1 MAERQP
7 RILLF
12 DSGMGGLSIARSIWR
27 HLPGVGIVYLADNAC
42 FPYGER
48 DEDEVVGRCVALV
61 EQTLEAYPCDIVVVA
76 CNTAST
82 VVLPEL
88 RERVA
93 QPVVGVVPAV
103 KPAAAMSRN
112 RRIGVLATPATVN
125 RPYLQRLIDDYAA
138 DCEIV
143 RVGSSELVQ
152 LAEGS
157 LETGRVAKPLLEPIL
172 APFVR
177 GGVDTVVLGCTHF
190 PLVRESLA
198 AAMPEGVAWVDSG
211 EAIARRVEQLLRQPG
226 TGVLGQ
232 GERSTMEAF
241 LLTGAAPSGLEAW
254 MERAGAEDGIAISV
268 QSSRVSLNMAR
279 NSSSGS
285 AGL

>member
-1 MAERQP
+1 MPETRP

-12 DSGMGGLSIARSIWR
+12 DSGMGGLSIARSLWR

-42 FPYGER
+42 FPYGDRSEH
-48 DEDEVVGRCVALV
+48 EVIGRCTSLV
-61 EQTLEAYPCDIVVVA
+61 EQTLLDYPCDVVVVA

-88 RERVA
+88 RARIS

-103 KPAAAMSRN
+103 KPAAALSDN
-112 RRIGVLATPATVN
+112 RRIGVLATPATVD
-125 RPYLQRLIDDYAA
+125 RPYLQRLIDDYAP
-138 DCEIV
+138 DCEVV
-143 RVGSSELVQ
+143 RVGSSELVR
-152 LAEGS
+152 LAENS
-157 LETGRVAKPLLEPIL
+157 LETGTVARHLVEPIL

-190 PLVRESLA
+190 PLIRDSLM
-198 AAMPEGVAWVDSG
+198 AAMPGNIAWVDSG
-211 EAIARRVEQLLRQPG
+211 SAIARRVEQLLNTAG
-226 TGVLGQ
+226 GATSGG
-232 GERSTMEAF
+232 GDAMEAF
-241 LLTGAAPSGLEAW
+241 LVTGAAPPGLEAW
-254 MERAGAEDGIAISV
+254 MDRAGSEQGVAMPF

-279 NSSSGS
+279 NSSNGS